1 MNRAKRVLATILTLV
16 MLMSLVSVAGAAS
29 GPFADVPDTHELAAK
44 FGVLKDLNI
53 YVGYPDGTAR
63 PDEPITRAQ
72 FAAVVV
78 RMLGPSRVAAAK
90 SMELF
95 APHFADTDAS
105 WSWAWGYVNVA
116 TALGIIHGYPDGTFR
131 PNNNVTFAEAF
142 KMIIH
147 ALKLEAAAVGVWPTN
162 YLMVAY
168 DIGLDKGLDVF
179 ANLPI
184 TRGEMALA
192 VDNALVS
199 KAKWNA
205 QTKAI
210 ETGTAS
216 DSLLVKAHKWSVT
229 KYNEYVAVPAKTV
242 TGKYARF
249 VAVDKYIRVD
259 GIDYEV
265 KWPVT
270 TVLNKEE
277 VADQYKD
284 LVISRLGLE
293 EGSVVTLTLN
303 EEGKV
308 TAISVTVTTYS
319 NKEIT
324 GATITDPDVPD
335 QGTITVGGK
344 TLNVDANTEILLNG
358 KAATLTQ
365 LKAALDAFKAK
376 WATTV
381 PGAIASVR
389 TYGDDLQD
397 NADAI
402 WVSVVTESV
411 VKGKI
416 TAKGTDNT
424 GNFVRIDGT
433 KYYVEEPHGGS
444 IFNTD
449 VGTTVTVLLGLD
461 GKVRVNLQDPT
472 PSTVKYFAKVL
483 YYETYVV
490 DSQTKFDATFELA
503 DGTKKTLAIPSGDL
517 DPGYRATVIAN
528 IGKVVKVTQA
538 ASVSVDAVN
547 LDAISAYPVQTKWAT
562 ALTVKDGTTDVAYAL
577 APGGT
582 FVYCNVDAAFK
593 TYADIK
599 AGDTVKLVLDDNGFV
614 AYIVRTAKAQ

>member
-205 QTKAI
+205 ETKTI
-210 ETGTAS
+210 DTGSAS
-216 DSLLVKAHKWSVT
+216 DSLLVKAHKWSET

-259 GIDYEV
+259 GTDYEV

-270 TVLNKEE
+270 TVLNKRE
-277 VADQYKD
+277 VAGQNMQD
-284 LVISRLGLE
+284 VINRLGLQ

-308 TAISVTVTTYS
+308 KAISVTVTTYS

-324 GATITDPDVPD
+324 GATIPDTDVPD
-335 QGTITVGGK
+335 EGTITVDGK
-344 TLNVDANTEILLNG
+344 TLNVDGNTEILLNG

-365 LKAALDAFKAK
+365 LKSALTTFASK
-376 WATTV
+376 WAA
-381 PGAIASVR
+381 GNAIASVR
-389 TYGDDLQD
+389 TYDNDLGD
-397 NADAI
+397 NKDAI

-411 VKGKI
+411 VKGKV
-416 TAKGTDNT
+416 TAKGTDST
-424 GNFVRIDGT
+424 GKFVRIDGT
-433 KYYVEEPHGGS
+433 KYYVADPDGDN
-444 IFNTD
+444 IFNANN
-449 VGTTVTVLLGLD
+449 VGTTITVLLGLD
-461 GKVRVNLQDPT
+461 GKVRVNLEDPT

-490 DSQTKFDATFELA
+490 DNETKFDATFELA
-503 DGTKKTLAIPSGDL
+503 DGTKKTLAIPSGTHRD
-517 DPGYRATVIAN
+517 TVIAN
-528 IGKVVKVTQA
+528 VGKVVEVTQD
-538 ASVSVDAVN
+538 ASVSVAAVDLN
-547 LDAISAYPVQTKWAT
+547 ITAYPVQTKWAT
-562 ALTVKDGTTDVAYAL
+562 ALKVNNVTYAL

-599 AGDTVKLVLDDNGFV
+599 AGDTVKLVLDEDGFV
-614 AYIVRTAKAQ
+614 GYIERTAKAQ